1 MNLSFLG
8 REPTALILAGSA
20 IKIGPGV
27 GPDAPPSHTSHF
39 ESASRGEFVI
49 SRRGALS
56 KKIHTIKVD
65 IYSQPC
71 GH

>member
-20 IKIGPGV
+20 RKIGPGV
-27 GPDAPPSHTSHF
+27 GPDAPPSPTSHF

-56 KKIHTIKVD
+56 KEINAIKVEL
-65 IYSQPC
+65 
-71 GH
+71 